1 MYKQQTPDLFRI
13 KLTIHRSAH
22 FNGIFSLFS
31 RFSSEQITT
40 RSSKSGS
47 WFSAKYTN
55 VTNFGVSG
63 EEVCLSVW
71 QLREMNK
78 QRFIHGSEIKN
89 FETGFSLLLIKSN
102 FETCSSIAEACN
114 LHEEQRF
121 LVNNLF
127 KRRV

>member
-13 KLTIHRSAH
+13 KLTIHRSGH

-47 WFSAKYTN
+47 WFSLKCTI
-55 VTNFGVSG
+55 VTNFGYFWRRGVFVS
-63 EEVCLSVW
+63 W
-71 QLREMNK
+71 QVREMNK

-114 LHEEQRF
+114 LHDEHRF

-127 KRRV
+127 KRRF